1 MQGPAAGRGARAGPR
16 CCRARA
22 SRRPG
27 CPRAVQAALDGRSL
41 EGSLHAP
48 LLDFIRVLLHV
59 SRAAT
64 AHSTP
69 GASSCVQAAT
79 EHGLQLCPGGPG
91 LPSNDPWWRS
101 DHQRAARGA
110 WRPSC
115 RAGNSRSAAQ
125 RPGGR
130 AAQPK
135 HPRIA
140 RCCQTLLLHAEHVSS
155 PSKRAPPVA
164 YSPHPPARPGGPP
177 AASMGNRASR
187 EAGAGDGS
195 SSAAGLPAAAAAA
208 AGGAPHPGAAAGQAP
223 PPECP
228 ASPQFKGQVYKNP
241 AVYNVYNQRI
251 NDPAAAAAA
260 ASPLSGLPGQDVLD
274 PKNNM
279 PLEPNQQPCP
289 GQKRLLSTERQA
301 SNIPKGG
308 TESTWVYPSP
318 QMFFNGAP
326 PAEPLLQAG

>member
-1 MQGPAAGRGARAGPR
+1 
-16 CCRARA
+16 
-22 SRRPG
+22 
-27 CPRAVQAALDGRSL
+27 
-41 EGSLHAP
+41 
-48 LLDFIRVLLHV
+48 
-59 SRAAT
+59 
-64 AHSTP
+64 
-69 GASSCVQAAT
+69 
-79 EHGLQLCPGGPG
+79 
-91 LPSNDPWWRS
+91 
-101 DHQRAARGA
+101 
-110 WRPSC
+110 
-115 RAGNSRSAAQ
+115 
-125 RPGGR
+125 
-130 AAQPK
+130 
-135 HPRIA
+135 
-140 RCCQTLLLHAEHVSS
+140 
-155 PSKRAPPVA
+155 
-164 YSPHPPARPGGPP
+164 
-177 AASMGNRASR
+177 MGNRASR
-187 EAGAGDGS
+187 EASAGDGS

-251 NDPAAAAAA
+251 NDPAVAAAV

-326 PAEPLLQAG
+326 PAETLLQLASGGAEPGWRVCTWHLDGCVAAAAHWILFPSRTSAGHLQP

>member
-1 MQGPAAGRGARAGPR
+1 
-16 CCRARA
+16 
-22 SRRPG
+22 
-27 CPRAVQAALDGRSL
+27 
-41 EGSLHAP
+41 
-48 LLDFIRVLLHV
+48 
-59 SRAAT
+59 
-64 AHSTP
+64 
-69 GASSCVQAAT
+69 
-79 EHGLQLCPGGPG
+79 
-91 LPSNDPWWRS
+91 
-101 DHQRAARGA
+101 
-110 WRPSC
+110 
-115 RAGNSRSAAQ
+115 
-125 RPGGR
+125 
-130 AAQPK
+130 
-135 HPRIA
+135 
-140 RCCQTLLLHAEHVSS
+140 
-155 PSKRAPPVA
+155 
-164 YSPHPPARPGGPP
+164 
-177 AASMGNRASR
+177 MGNRGSR

-251 NDPAAAAAA
+251 NDPAVAAAE

-318 QMFFNGAP
+318 QMFFNGEP
-326 PAEPLLQAG
+326 PAETLAAAGYRWHRARLEGLHLAPAQLCCTSCSLDSLPLSHICWTLAALKRKGKGSDVSEEDMDAVVFTHNTMNEITWQQVWWSNPACARRLRAAALAVLSASASAGAHSREVDQVTSGGVWSHPPWSSGGV